1 MLSPATD
8 ADLTDAAALINV
20 SYRGEAA
27 EAGWTHENGYISG
40 ERITAAELAEMRAGR
55 PDGRLL
61 LHRSGAGALVACVWL
76 EPHCDGAWYLGL
88 LAVRPDRQDRKLGG
102 AVLEEAETL
111 ARRQGGHRMRL
122 TVVHIRETLIA
133 WYQRRGYR
141 LTDETEPFPQPA
153 LALRDLHLVVL
164 EKAL

>member
-1 MLSPATD
+1 
-8 ADLTDAAALINV
+8 
-20 SYRGEAA
+20 
-27 EAGWTHENGYISG
+27 
-40 ERITAAELAEMRAGR
+40 
-55 PDGRLL
+55 
-61 LHRSGAGALVACVWL
+61 
-76 EPHCDGAWYLGL
+76 
-88 LAVRPDRQDRKLGG
+88 
-102 AVLEEAETL
+102 
-111 ARRQGGHRMRL
+111 MRL